1 MRDEHGSLYIIDYGL
16 SFLQAPAKGKEKKRG
31 FIGTP
36 RYASLAAHKGL
47 VQKSKDDIESLMYL
61 LAFLYMKK
69 LPWERMSVPK
79 QKKLD
84 EIRKLKEF
92 TSREYFKKIG
102 QNFFYIYEYLTD
114 LKENEEVDY

>member
-1 MRDEHGSLYIIDYGL
+1 MFKELLQILRRIHSHGVIHQDLKPQNIMRDEHGSLYIIDYGL

-79 QKKLD
+79 
-84 EIRKLKEF
+84 
-92 TSREYFKKIG
+92 
-102 QNFFYIYEYLTD
+102 
-114 LKENEEVDY
+114 